1 MKDLEV
7 RIRYAD
13 LEVEFKGDP
22 KDVSRKVFEWLNR
35 NIPGFDVAVR
45 LFQDPDYL
53 ELSETISEYIKSTN
67 SGDIYL
73 LGKASSLSMH
83 LKILVTLSL
92 MKILHEAGHRDSD
105 ASTLDELSKILSSSQ
120 KSVSSRLSELRSQG
134 YIEKM
139 RENKH
144 TKYRI
149 TVRGLLYIM
158 NKLK

>member
-7 RIRYAD
+7 KIRYAD

-53 ELSETISEYIKSTN
+53 ELSETISDYIKSTN

-92 MKILHEAGHRDSD
+92 MKILYDAGHRDSD

-158 NKLK
+158 NKLG

>member
-1 MKDLEV
+1 MKDLEI
-7 RIRYAD
+7 RIKYED
-13 LEVEFKGDP
+13 LEVEFRGSP
-22 KDVSRKVFEWLNR
+22 KEVSKKVFEWLNR
-35 NIPGFDVAVR
+35 NIPGFDVAVK

-53 ELSETISEYIKSTN
+53 ELSEVISEYIKTTN
-67 SGDIYL
+67 DGDIYL
-73 LGKASSLSMH
+73 MEKASSLSMH

-92 MKILHEAGHRDSD
+92 MKVLYDAGHRESD

-149 TVRGLLYIM
+149 TVRGLLYVM
-158 NKLK
+158 NKLS

>member
-7 RIRYAD
+7 RIKYEG
-13 LEVEFKGDP
+13 LEVEFRGSP
-22 KDVSRKVFEWLNR
+22 KEVSKKVFEWLNR
-35 NIPGFDVAVR
+35 NIPGFDVAVK

-53 ELSETISEYIKSTN
+53 ELSEVISEYIKTTN
-67 SGDIYL
+67 DGSIYL
-73 LGKASSLSMH
+73 MEKASSLSMH

-92 MKILHEAGHRDSD
+92 MKILYDAGHRESD

-149 TVRGLLYIM
+149 TVRGLLYVM
-158 NKLK
+158 NKLS

>member
-7 RIRYAD
+7 RIRYKDIEA
-13 LEVEFKGDP
+13 EFRGDP
-22 KDVSRKVFEWLNR
+22 KYVSRKVFEWLSR
-35 NIPGFDVAVR
+35 NIPGFDVAVS

-53 ELSETISEYIKSTN
+53 ELSEVISQYIKTTS
-67 SGDIYL
+67 SGEIYL
-73 LGKASSLSMH
+73 LKKASPLSMH

-92 MKILHEAGHRDSD
+92 IKILHAAGHRNSD
-105 ASTLDELSKILSSSQ
+105 ALKLNELSEILSSPQ
-120 KSVSSRLSELRSQG
+120 KSVSSRLSELRNKG

-149 TVRGLLYIM
+149 TIRGLLYTM
-158 NKLK
+158 NKLR